1 MGKKTISV
9 GAQNDT
15 PMDMVG
21 RPVQLGGSKSYIG
34 RNYIGRN
41 LMLLEGLPMP
51 KRSWGIGEMKS
62 DLLLSSQNRSKAS
75 N

>member
-15 PMDMVG
+15 SMDMVR
-21 RPVQLGGSKSYIG
+21 RPVQLGGSKS
-34 RNYIGRN
+34 YIGRN